1 MYLAKYLLD
10 ITEFTD
16 AENGEALLA
25 RAFLHIDEERRRK
38 AHGIRPG
45 KARAASVGAGLL
57 LQAAV
62 RDGDREACS
71 QWRRYSVN
79 ELMDFLQE
87 KPPLELAY
95 VYGREGKPYFRDLPF
110 YFNLSHSGGMAV
122 AVFADTAVGCD
133 VERIEAADLPLARQ
147 FFSEGEYRYLAGLP
161 AGQQRD
167 AAFYRLWTLK
177 ESFVK
182 TIGAGLA
189 LPLDAFE
196 IVIMAG
202 ESGGKHEQIEVRQN
216 VDPAAR
222 YLFGEYCFGGY
233 SVSVCLHCNRYR
245 KKCEWCLNEQMDQ
258 KVCCYCKL
266 P

>member
-110 YFNLSHSGGMAV
+110 YFNLSHSGDYVLCVVSEAEIGADIQQHRRREKEKDREGSGGSERNAFGDSSAV
-122 AVFADTAVGCD
+122 LG
-133 VERIEAADLPLARQ
+133 RLASR
-147 FFSEGEYRYLAGLP
+147 FFSERECAALNQAGAEREQL
-161 AGQQRD
+161 
-167 AAFYRLWTLK
+167 FFRLWARK
-177 ESFVK
+177 EAYGKLTGKGV
-182 TIGAGLA
+182 TGVLGMDM
-189 LPLDAFE
+189 LPETGQEEDKLLS
-196 IVIMAG
+196 G
-202 ESGGKHEQIEVRQN
+202 EGGFSREKGIFWEEYGSIE
-216 VDPAAR
+216 
-222 YLFGEYCFGGY
+222 GY
-233 SVSVCLHCNRYR
+233 SIALCHYG
-245 KKCEWCLNEQMDQ
+245 
-258 KVCCYCKL
+258 
-266 P
+266 

>member
-1 MYLAKYLLD
+1 MYVARYLLD
-10 ITEFTD
+10 IEEFMD

-110 YFNLSHSGGMAV
+110 YFNLSHSGDYVLCVVSEAEIGADIQQHRRREKEKDREGSGGSERNAFGDSSAV
-122 AVFADTAVGCD
+122 LG
-133 VERIEAADLPLARQ
+133 RLASR
-147 FFSEGEYRYLAGLP
+147 FFSERECAALNRAGAEREQL
-161 AGQQRD
+161 
-167 AAFYRLWTLK
+167 FFRLWARK
-177 ESFVK
+177 EAYGKLTGKGV
-182 TIGAGLA
+182 TGVLGMDM
-189 LPLDAFE
+189 LPETGQEEDKLLS
-196 IVIMAG
+196 G
-202 ESGGKHEQIEVRQN
+202 EGGFSREKGIFWEEYGSIE
-216 VDPAAR
+216 
-222 YLFGEYCFGGY
+222 GY
-233 SVSVCLHCNRYR
+233 SIALCHYG
-245 KKCEWCLNEQMDQ
+245 
-258 KVCCYCKL
+258 
-266 P
+266 

>member
-95 VYGREGKPYFRDLPF
+95 VCGREGKPYFRDLPF
-110 YFNLSHSGGMAV
+110 YFNLSHSGDYVLCVVSEAEIGADIQQHRRREKEKDREGSGGSERNAFGDSSAV
-122 AVFADTAVGCD
+122 LG
-133 VERIEAADLPLARQ
+133 RLASR
-147 FFSEGEYRYLAGLP
+147 FFSERECAALNRAGAEREQL
-161 AGQQRD
+161 
-167 AAFYRLWTLK
+167 FFRLWARK
-177 ESFVK
+177 EAYGKLTGKGV
-182 TIGAGLA
+182 TGVLGMDM
-189 LPLDAFE
+189 LPETGQEEDKLLS
-196 IVIMAG
+196 G
-202 ESGGKHEQIEVRQN
+202 EGGFSREKGIFWEEYGSIE
-216 VDPAAR
+216 
-222 YLFGEYCFGGY
+222 GY
-233 SVSVCLHCNRYR
+233 SIALCHYG
-245 KKCEWCLNEQMDQ
+245 
-258 KVCCYCKL
+258 
-266 P
+266 

>member
-110 YFNLSHSGGMAV
+110 YFNLSHSGDYVLCVVSEAEIGADIQQHRRREKEKDREGSGGSERNAFGDSSAV
-122 AVFADTAVGCD
+122 LG
-133 VERIEAADLPLARQ
+133 RLASR
-147 FFSEGEYRYLAGLP
+147 FFSERECAALNRAGAEREQL
-161 AGQQRD
+161 
-167 AAFYRLWTLK
+167 FFRLWARK
-177 ESFVK
+177 EAYGKLTGKGV
-182 TIGAGLA
+182 TGVLGMDM
-189 LPLDAFE
+189 LPETGQEEDKLLS
-196 IVIMAG
+196 G
-202 ESGGKHEQIEVRQN
+202 EGGFSREKGIFWEEYGSIE
-216 VDPAAR
+216 
-222 YLFGEYCFGGY
+222 GY
-233 SVSVCLHCNRYR
+233 SIALCHYG
-245 KKCEWCLNEQMDQ
+245 
-258 KVCCYCKL
+258 
-266 P
+266 

>member
-110 YFNLSHSGGMAV
+110 YFNLSHSGDYVLCVVSEAEIGADIQQHRRREKEKDREGSGGSERNAFGDSSAV
-122 AVFADTAVGCD
+122 LG
-133 VERIEAADLPLARQ
+133 RLASR
-147 FFSEGEYRYLAGLP
+147 FFSERECAALNRAGAEREQL
-161 AGQQRD
+161 
-167 AAFYRLWTLK
+167 FFRLWARK
-177 ESFVK
+177 EAYGKLTGKGV
-182 TIGAGLA
+182 TGVLGMDM
-189 LPLDAFE
+189 LPETGQEEEKLLS
-196 IVIMAG
+196 G
-202 ESGGKHEQIEVRQN
+202 EGGFSREKGIFWEEYGSIE
-216 VDPAAR
+216 
-222 YLFGEYCFGGY
+222 GY
-233 SVSVCLHCNRYR
+233 SIALCHYG
-245 KKCEWCLNEQMDQ
+245 
-258 KVCCYCKL
+258 
-266 P
+266 

>member
-110 YFNLSHSGGMAV
+110 YFNLSHSGDYVLCVVSAAEIGADIQQHGRREKGRGQGGEESGV
-122 AVFADTAVGCD
+122 SEQNAFRDNSAVFG
-133 VERIEAADLPLARQ
+133 RLASR
-147 FFSEGEYRYLAGLP
+147 FFSERECAALNQAGAEREQL
-161 AGQQRD
+161 
-167 AAFYRLWTLK
+167 FFRLWARK
-177 ESFVK
+177 EAYGKLTGKGV
-182 TIGAGLA
+182 TGVLGMDM
-189 LPLDAFE
+189 LPETGQEEDKLLS
-196 IVIMAG
+196 G
-202 ESGGKHEQIEVRQN
+202 EGEFSRKRGISWEEYSGIE
-216 VDPAAR
+216 
-222 YLFGEYCFGGY
+222 GY
-233 SVSVCLHCNRYR
+233 SIALCHYG
-245 KKCEWCLNEQMDQ
+245 
-258 KVCCYCKL
+258 
-266 P
+266 

>member
-62 RDGDREACS
+62 RDGDRASCS

-95 VYGREGKPYFRDLPF
+95 VCGREGKPYFRDLPF
-110 YFNLSHSGGMAV
+110 YFNLSHSGDYVLCVVSEAEIGADIQQHRRREKEKDREGSGGSERNAFGDSSAV
-122 AVFADTAVGCD
+122 LG
-133 VERIEAADLPLARQ
+133 RLASR
-147 FFSEGEYRYLAGLP
+147 FFSERECAALNRAGAEREQL
-161 AGQQRD
+161 
-167 AAFYRLWTLK
+167 FFRLWARK
-177 ESFVK
+177 EAYGKLTGKGV
-182 TIGAGLA
+182 TGVLGMDM
-189 LPLDAFE
+189 LPETGQEEDKLLS
-196 IVIMAG
+196 G
-202 ESGGKHEQIEVRQN
+202 EGGFSREKGIFWEEYGSIE
-216 VDPAAR
+216 
-222 YLFGEYCFGGY
+222 GY
-233 SVSVCLHCNRYR
+233 SIALCHYG
-245 KKCEWCLNEQMDQ
+245 
-258 KVCCYCKL
+258 
-266 P
+266 

>member
-71 QWRRYSVN
+71 RWRRYSVN

-110 YFNLSHSGGMAV
+110 YFNLSHSGDYVLCVLSEAEIGADIQQHRRREKEKDREGSGGSERNAFGDRSAV
-122 AVFADTAVGCD
+122 LGK
-133 VERIEAADLPLARQ
+133 LASR
-147 FFSEGEYRYLAGLP
+147 FFSERECDALGRAGAEREKL
-161 AGQQRD
+161 
-167 AAFYRLWTLK
+167 FFRLWARK
-177 ESFVK
+177 EAYGKLTGKGV
-182 TIGAGLA
+182 AGVLGMDM
-189 LPLDAFE
+189 LPETGQEEDNLLS
-196 IVIMAG
+196 G
-202 ESGGKHEQIEVRQN
+202 EGELSRKRGIFWEEYGGLE
-216 VDPAAR
+216 
-222 YLFGEYCFGGY
+222 GY
-233 SVSVCLHCNRYR
+233 SIVLCHYG
-245 KKCEWCLNEQMDQ
+245 
-258 KVCCYCKL
+258 
-266 P
+266 

>member
-25 RAFLHIDEERRRK
+25 RAFQHIDEERRRK

-110 YFNLSHSGGMAV
+110 YFNLSHSGDYVLCVVSEAEIGADIQQHRRREKEKDREGSGGSERNAFGDSSAV
-122 AVFADTAVGCD
+122 LG
-133 VERIEAADLPLARQ
+133 RLASR
-147 FFSEGEYRYLAGLP
+147 FFSERECAALNRAGAEREQL
-161 AGQQRD
+161 
-167 AAFYRLWTLK
+167 FFRLWARK
-177 ESFVK
+177 EAYGKLTGKGV
-182 TIGAGLA
+182 TGVLGMDM
-189 LPLDAFE
+189 LPETGQEEDKLLS
-196 IVIMAG
+196 G
-202 ESGGKHEQIEVRQN
+202 EGGFSREKGIFWEEYGSIE
-216 VDPAAR
+216 
-222 YLFGEYCFGGY
+222 GY
-233 SVSVCLHCNRYR
+233 SIALCHYG
-245 KKCEWCLNEQMDQ
+245 
-258 KVCCYCKL
+258 
-266 P
+266 

>member
-38 AHGIRPG
+38 VHGIRPG

-110 YFNLSHSGGMAV
+110 YFNLSHSGDYVLCVVSEAEIGADIQQHRRREKEKDREGSGGSERNAFGDSSAV
-122 AVFADTAVGCD
+122 LG
-133 VERIEAADLPLARQ
+133 RLASR
-147 FFSEGEYRYLAGLP
+147 FFSERECAALNRAGAEREQL
-161 AGQQRD
+161 
-167 AAFYRLWTLK
+167 FFRLWARK
-177 ESFVK
+177 EAYGKLTGKGV
-182 TIGAGLA
+182 TGVLGMDM
-189 LPLDAFE
+189 LPETGQEEDKLLS
-196 IVIMAG
+196 G
-202 ESGGKHEQIEVRQN
+202 EGGFSREKGIFWEEYGSIE
-216 VDPAAR
+216 
-222 YLFGEYCFGGY
+222 GY
-233 SVSVCLHCNRYR
+233 SIALCHYG
-245 KKCEWCLNEQMDQ
+245 
-258 KVCCYCKL
+258 
-266 P
+266 

>member
-87 KPPLELAY
+87 KPPLERAY

-110 YFNLSHSGGMAV
+110 YFNLSHSGDYVLCVVSEAEIGADIQQHRRREKEKDREGSGGSERNAFGDSSAV
-122 AVFADTAVGCD
+122 LG
-133 VERIEAADLPLARQ
+133 RLASR
-147 FFSEGEYRYLAGLP
+147 FFSERECAALNRAGAEREQL
-161 AGQQRD
+161 
-167 AAFYRLWTLK
+167 FFRLWARK
-177 ESFVK
+177 EAYGKLTGKGV
-182 TIGAGLA
+182 TGVLGMDM
-189 LPLDAFE
+189 LPETGQEEDKLLS
-196 IVIMAG
+196 G
-202 ESGGKHEQIEVRQN
+202 EGGFSREKGIFWEEYGSIE
-216 VDPAAR
+216 
-222 YLFGEYCFGGY
+222 GY
-233 SVSVCLHCNRYR
+233 SIALCHYG
-245 KKCEWCLNEQMDQ
+245 
-258 KVCCYCKL
+258 
-266 P
+266 

>member
-71 QWRRYSVN
+71 HWRRYSVH

-110 YFNLSHSGGMAV
+110 YFNLSHSGDYVLCVVSEAEIGADIQQHRRREKEKDREGSGGSERNAFGDSSAV
-122 AVFADTAVGCD
+122 LG
-133 VERIEAADLPLARQ
+133 RLASR
-147 FFSEGEYRYLAGLP
+147 FFSERECAALNRAGAEREQL
-161 AGQQRD
+161 
-167 AAFYRLWTLK
+167 FFRLWARK
-177 ESFVK
+177 EAYGKLTGKGV
-182 TIGAGLA
+182 TGVLGMDM
-189 LPLDAFE
+189 LPETGQEEDKLLS
-196 IVIMAG
+196 G
-202 ESGGKHEQIEVRQN
+202 EGGFSREKGIFWEEYGSIE
-216 VDPAAR
+216 
-222 YLFGEYCFGGY
+222 GY
-233 SVSVCLHCNRYR
+233 SIALCHYG
-245 KKCEWCLNEQMDQ
+245 
-258 KVCCYCKL
+258 
-266 P
+266 